1 MSGGVAAGLLT
12 GRKVLLCHIRLLVQ
26 VICVQ
31 VYPANQNGIIPNM
44 TSEIIVQTAEELIE
58 LGATLGSLLRGGE
71 TIELVGDIGAGK
83 TTLTKGLARGMGI
96 AEEVQSP
103 TFTLSRVYDAP
114 NGRRLAHYDFYRLN
128 NAGIMQAE
136 LAEVVQDARTV
147 TVIEW
152 AAVVGDV
159 LPDDTLRI
167 TICVQADDTRRLELE
182 AGGECSKHIVQE
194 LMK

>member
-1 MSGGVAAGLLT
+1 MQRLGVAIGQAVSGGE
-12 GRKVLLCHIRLLVQ
+12 VL
-26 VICVQ
+26 
-31 VYPANQNGIIPNM
+31 
-44 TSEIIVQTAEELIE
+44 
-58 LGATLGSLLRGGE
+58 
-71 TIELVGDIGAGK
+71 ELVGDIGAGK
-83 TTLTKGLARGMGI
+83 TTLTKGIARALDI
-96 AEEVQSP
+96 NEPVQSP
-103 TFTLSRVYDAP
+103 TFTISRVYDSP
-114 NGRRLAHYDFYRLN
+114 KGLRLAHYDFYRLN

-182 AGGECSKHIVQE
+182 AGGKCSKHIVQE